1 MKKLRIAEVFG
12 SIQGE
17 GIYAG
22 TPSLFVRI
30 SGCNLRCVW
39 CDTPYASWSPEGD
52 FATVE
57 EIVAQ
62 LGELENHNHVVVT
75 GGEPMLFP
83 EVIELCSQL
92 NGQGKFIT
100 IETAGTVFQELKCDL
115 MSISPKLANST
126 PPADSGWAER
136 HEKARTNINVLTQ
149 LLNKYDCQLKFVV
162 DPDVDGD
169 IDEILALLGK
179 LPAIRADRIML
190 MPEGTDSATLAR
202 RTRVLVEPAT
212 LHGWRISPRLHIDLF
227 GDRRGT

>member
-39 CDTPYASWSPEGD
+39 CDTPYASWTPEGD
-52 FATVE
+52 SFTVD

-83 EVIELCSQL
+83 EVVELCRQL
-92 NGQGKFIT
+92 AAREKFIT
-100 IETAGTVFQELKCDL
+100 IETAGTMFQELKCDL

-126 PPADSGWAER
+126 PPIDSGWAER
-136 HEKARTNINVLTQ
+136 HEKTRTNINVLTQ

-162 DPDVDGD
+162 NPDVDGD
-169 IDEILALLGK
+169 IDEILELLAK
-179 LPAIRADRIML
+179 LPTIRADRIML
-190 MPEGTDSATLAR
+190 MPEGTDSTTLAR
-202 RTRVLVEPAT
+202 RMRALVEPAT
-212 LHGWRISPRLHIDLF
+212 AHGWRISPRLHIDLF
-227 GDRRGT
+227 GDTRGT